1 MAAGARADDGSAAGA
16 ASATDP
22 ADYGYQVAENLTG
35 TTSLA
40 QLDALQA
47 SQQAAL
53 TSAEA
58 AVGQNESVTSFAHL
72 VATAASL
79 ASTNAAVDTGLA
91 SAISEFNPA
100 GYTAD
105 SNDIQVIGTQVTI
118 ENDFASFFS
127 GFAQLAQNYPSQE
140 ANGFMIPELED
151 IMKYQDAAS
160 ANIINLGTPEVFGI
174 GETAEITQDNVNLY
188 IADADM
194 YNDTS
199 WLTDLAY
206 LAGY

>member
-118 ENDFASFFS
+118 ENDFASFLVALHS
-127 GFAQLAQNYPSQE
+127 LPKITLAKKRM
-140 ANGFMIPELED
+140 AL
-151 IMKYQDAAS
+151 
-160 ANIINLGTPEVFGI
+160 
-174 GETAEITQDNVNLY
+174 
-188 IADADM
+188 
-194 YNDTS
+194 
-199 WLTDLAY
+199 
-206 LAGY
+206 